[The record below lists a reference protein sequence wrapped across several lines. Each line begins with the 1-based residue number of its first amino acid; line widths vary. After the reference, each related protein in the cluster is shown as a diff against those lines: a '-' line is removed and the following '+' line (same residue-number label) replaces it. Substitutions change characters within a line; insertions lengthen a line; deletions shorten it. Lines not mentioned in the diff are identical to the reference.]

1 MTDSEQ
7 AEALAALQDL
17 VQKFIKEAQ
26 HELRELWNALPT
38 KIPEKELF
46 EVIGA
51 LLSRQSL
58 LLRQMAF
65 SPEFWNHDGGSLVLR
80 GMVDTHITLAYI
92 LQSDSLER
100 ALAFIDYGLGQERL
114 YIAKVKAKAEA
125 DGRMDVVAGLKAYE
139 SELDSEKYIHHTDI
153 KYGAWLDKSIKSLA
167 SDIGLGEY
175 YEAMFP
181 PFSAGTHGMWNHL
194 LKFNCTASDNP
205 LHAGLKIP
213 KTEHP
218 RPDVQVLLMAAGQM
232 EMSFSLARK
241 HFSIPEPE
249 TTPTNR
255 LDAGIDEITVRFNKE
270 TSEA

>member
-1 MTDSEQ
+1 MTEEIR
-7 AEALAALQDL
+7 EAAIKAMQDL
-17 VQKFIKEAQ
+17 VQKFIKESKD
-26 HELRELWNALPT
+26 ELRELWNALS
-38 KIPEKELF
+38 IEVPEKELY

-58 LLRQMAF
+58 LTRQMAF

-92 LQSDSLER
+92 LQADSLQR
-100 ALAFIDYGLGQERL
+100 AVAFMDYGLGQERL

-167 SDIGLGEY
+167 NDIGLGEY

-194 LKFNCTASDNP
+194 LKFNCAVSDNP

-213 KTEHP
+213 KSEHP

-255 LDAGIDEITVRFNKE
+255 LDAGMDEITVRFNKE
-270 TSEA
+270 TNQV